1 MPGTSARFATTNPS
15 YSPYRS
21 RVSARPTGSSATTTS
36 SSANPVIGQCRW
48 RPEGRRDLRR
58 PLPPQDQ
65 RLEEPDFLASIL
77 GSIDAMA
84 PTGNGSSASTPA
96 DGLCLS
102 STSLSLCLSLVLGL
116 E

>member
-1 MPGTSARFATTNPS
+1 M
-15 YSPYRS
+15 
-21 RVSARPTGSSATTTS
+21 
-36 SSANPVIGQCRW
+36 
-48 RPEGRRDLRR
+48 RR
-58 PLPPQDQ
+58 PLPPPDQ

-102 STSLSLCLSLVLGL
+102 STYLSVCLSLVLGL